1 MRCALQTSVWATLAL
16 LATARVSA
24 AAPAAEPLPRIAEV
38 RALPPLPKAYQDL
51 EGIDA
56 HLAWLQQRL
65 AQPQTVAEIYRLQRM
80 RFLELFGAHRMA
92 EAVEQCHTHPPLR
105 EDMSYREYCIQA
117 SLPAASEQL
126 PQLVALADEARGQ
139 GNLGAAA
146 QILRDVAWRQ
156 SQDGDIAGAF
166 ENFEAALSLVPV
178 ENAELLGEIMV
189 DTATSYIVNG
199 DDGYVRKGI
208 ELLRATRDK
217 KLRLLQSATSEDE
230 KSQLK
235 DDVMLTEFNEGIA
248 YLLHLGQAQLALP
261 HFERVAA
268 EPSPYREDAT
278 SFAAFTAAELGKVER
293 AKAHL
298 AAANAVR
305 SEATS
310 PTVHQYLSCYRQLAQ
325 RHWHAGQSLSACLA
339 LKPDTATEVQIDIYR
354 RLSRS
359 EDGAVS
365 LAGLKGLVALF
376 TDKLE
381 PQLRRRGSHA
391 ASNVEL
397 KRLQRESELKTLV
410 LAQQD
415 ELQREREATAA
426 QRQNSFIALFLL
438 LLAVTL
444 LVALQWRSKRKL
456 AQQYERLSL
465 LDSLTGLGN
474 RRFLEQHIGRE
485 LALLARTRR
494 NHPQA
499 TLGVYL
505 FDVDRFKAIND
516 QHGHATG
523 DAVLK
528 TFARRVQAI
537 TRETDL
543 LVRWGGEEF
552 LLVARLE
559 RVEHA
564 EQVAARV
571 LQAVNAS
578 AFEVDGAAPIPVT
591 CSLGAVCLPFL
602 PTAPRQPWPALV
614 SLADL
619 ALYEAKAQ
627 GRNRWVLVH
636 NAAVDDADALARL
649 LQAPLQESAAAG
661 RVRLT
666 TG

>member
-1 MRCALQTSVWATLAL
+1 MWRALRTLAL
-16 LATARVSA
+16 LSLVGLAAA
-24 AAPAAEPLPRIAEV
+24 AAPGEPALRIAEV
-38 RALPPLPKAYQDL
+38 RALPPLPKAYLDL
-51 EGIDA
+51 AGVEA
-56 HLAWLQQRL
+56 RLAWLQQQL
-65 AQPQTVAEIYRLQRM
+65 AQPQTAAEVYRLQRV
-80 RFLELFGAHRMA
+80 RSLELFGAHRMPQ
-92 EAVEQCHTHPPLR
+92 AVEQCRAHPPLR
-105 EDMSYREYCIQA
+105 EDMVYRETCIQA
-117 SLPAASEQL
+117 SLPAAAEQL
-126 PQLVALADEARGQ
+126 PQLMALADEARGQ
-139 GNLGAAA
+139 GNPAAAA

-178 ENAELLGEIMV
+178 ESAELLGEIMV

-199 DDGYVRKGI
+199 DDSYVRKGI
-208 ELLRATRDK
+208 ELLRTTRDK
-217 KLRLLQSATSEDE
+217 KLRLMQSATNEDD
-230 KSQLK
+230 KAQLK

-248 YLLHLGQAQLALP
+248 YLLHLGQTQLALP

-268 EPSPYREDAT
+268 DANPYREDAT

-293 AKAHL
+293 AKVHL
-298 AAANAVR
+298 AAASAVR

-310 PTVHQYLSCYRQLAQ
+310 PTVQQYLSCYRQLAQ
-325 RHWHAGQSLSACLA
+325 RHWNAGQSLSACLS
-339 LKPDTATEVQIDIYR
+339 LKPDTASEVQLDIYR

-359 EDGAVS
+359 EDAAVA
-365 LAGLKGLVALF
+365 LAGLKGLAALF
-376 TDKLE
+376 TERLE

-415 ELQREREATAA
+415 ELQREREATAT

-438 LLAVTL
+438 MLAVTL

-499 TLGVYL
+499 ALGVYL
-505 FDVDRFKAIND
+505 LDVDRFKAIND

-523 DAVLK
+523 DAVLQ

-559 RVEHA
+559 RAEHA
-564 EQVAARV
+564 EQLAARV
-571 LQAVNAS
+571 LHAVNAS
-578 AFEVDGAAPIPVT
+578 AFEVDAAAPIPVT

-602 PTAPRQPWPALV
+602 SGPARQPWPALV
-614 SLADL
+614 SLADM
-619 ALYEAKAQ
+619 ALYEGKAQ
-627 GRNRWVLVH
+627 GRNRWVLV
-636 NAAVDDADALARL
+636 NNVAVADADALARL
-649 LQAPLQESAAAG
+649 LQASLQESADAG
-661 RVRLT
+661 LVRVT
-666 TG
+666 VG